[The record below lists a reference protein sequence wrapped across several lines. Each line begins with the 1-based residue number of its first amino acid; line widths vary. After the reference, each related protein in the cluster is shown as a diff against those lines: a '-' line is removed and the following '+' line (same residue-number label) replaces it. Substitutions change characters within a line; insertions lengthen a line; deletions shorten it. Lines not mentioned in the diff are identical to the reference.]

1 MVHVKLRILHY
12 AGYCRKDV
20 PMDFVCDSFDKLTG
34 LPDLDGFQNA
44 ILKLSPDKLVNEKAS
59 LLFFNIENFKLYNST
74 LGPKAGDEMLVFT
87 AMSIQN
93 TFPGELVSRIGED
106 HFAVLTTVTDV
117 TDRIRSIH
125 EQVLSYHPTLS
136 MLVKAGIYEIRDY
149 ETSPLLMLD
158 EARLACENCKGHF
171 DQIYDY
177 YNPSLSE
184 SLLTNKYIVDHIG
197 QAIEMHYIKVY
208 YQPLI
213 RIQTNM
219 LCGLEALA
227 RWEDPMYGLLSP
239 AAFITVL
246 ENAHLI
252 HTLDLY
258 IAEQVCQDLHGVMES
273 GRTIVPVSI
282 NLSRLDFDLCDVF
295 ETIDAM
301 VRRYGLKPEYLDIEI
316 TESALSKA
324 GDSLKNAAQ
333 RFREHGYRIW
343 LDDFGSEFSSLNT
356 LKDFDFDVLKIDMA
370 FLSGL
375 PDPLRSLKTKT
386 IVRSVINM
394 AKDLGITTLCEG
406 VETEEQLRFL
416 MDAGC
421 EIAQG
426 YYFDRPLP
434 REEIKNLPYPRENQE
449 DARYSSIIGQVN
461 LLSTHPLGEENLSE
475 IDAGFQ
481 PMGLFEYTE
490 DHIRTLVINT
500 AFQDFIAPL
509 QINDLKVL
517 DANLN
522 NKNNRLV
529 ERMRRAADKAIET
542 HSTEPVDLVLNGD
555 YCNLQMRAIAT
566 NANTHTSVIFVRA
579 MNISRISNF
588 VAGGIKDKALRSVYA
603 LFERVDILD
612 LENDRLLNIHKSRGR
627 FRGNYANL
635 PLKKAV
641 EEFAELN
648 IHPDDQER
656 FRKLYDPEILS
667 KLLQKSNHSFH
678 GSLFRIYEG
687 DETYEWQLCMLS
699 LVRIDGR
706 PVILSMLT
714 DGDGIAETIQEQ
726 AENLDLHF
734 DSEKT
739 LTSEKHGDPTETVYS
754 KSALFDAL
762 VEGVPFGVF
771 WKDRNRRFLGANKF
785 FLDFYGFPSTTSII
799 GNTDEDMGW
808 HVDPVPFMK
817 DEQDVLN
824 GNPIYDAAGSC
835 IVHGIDHKIV
845 ASKFPVWKN
854 GRIIGLIGMFR
865 DKGANIENSDNG
877 IDELTGL
884 LNSNG
889 AIETFNRYQ
898 QSYIEKGIDFS
909 IISIDINHFRE
920 FNHLYGSQIA
930 DELLIQIAKILS
942 SIMGDNSVVSRIG
955 GDEFVILRQV
965 ADRSQLLHDEYAIA
979 SAISTI
985 HTIQG
990 IPITVNI
997 STESVLYSES
1007 PSAALRKP

>member
-1 MVHVKLRILHY
+1 MN
-12 AGYCRKDV
+12 
-20 PMDFVCDSFDKLTG
+20 FVCNSFDKLTG
-34 LPDLDGFQNA
+34 LPDLDGFQKA
-44 ILKLSPDKLVNEKAS
+44 ILDLAPDTLVKENAS
-59 LLFFNIENFKLYNST
+59 LLFFNIENFKLFNST
-74 LGPKAGDEMLVFT
+74 LGAQAGDEMLVFT
-87 AMSIQN
+87 AIAIQN
-93 TFPGELVSRIGED
+93 TFPGELVSRVGED
-106 HFAVLTTVTDV
+106 HFAVLTTAEDV
-117 TDRIRSIH
+117 PERIRSVHDQI
-125 EQVLSYHPTLS
+125 LRYHPTLS
-136 MLVKAGIYEIRDY
+136 MLVKAGIYEIKDY
-149 ETSPLLMLD
+149 DISPLLMLD
-158 EARLACENCKGHF
+158 KARLACENCKGHF

-177 YNPSLSE
+177 YNPALSE

-213 RIQTNM
+213 RVHTNM

-239 AAFITVL
+239 GAFISVL
-246 ENAHLI
+246 EKAHLI

-258 IAEQVCQDLHGVMES
+258 IAEQVCRDLHNVIQE
-273 GRTIVPVSI
+273 GRTVVPVSI

-295 ETIDAM
+295 ETIDEM
-301 VRRYGLKPEYLDIEI
+301 VRRYDLQPELLDIEI

-333 RFREHGYRIW
+333 RFRENGYRIW

-375 PDPLRSLKTKT
+375 SNPLRTKKTKT

-426 YYFDRPLP
+426 YYFSRPVP
-434 REEIKNLPYPRENQE
+434 QKEVKNLPYPRENHE
-449 DARYSSIIGQVN
+449 DSRYSSVIGQVN
-461 LLSTHPLGEENLSE
+461 LLSTHPLGEENLTE

-509 QINDLKVL
+509 NISDLKVL
-517 DANLN
+517 DQFLN
-522 NKNNRLV
+522 TRNNRLV
-529 ERMRRAADKAIET
+529 ERMRRAAEKAIEM

-566 NANTHTSVIFVRA
+566 NANTHTSVVFVRA
-579 MNISRISNF
+579 MNISKISNF

-603 LFERVDILD
+603 LFERVDVLD

-627 FRGNYANL
+627 FRGNYGDL
-635 PLKKAV
+635 PLKKAI

-656 FRKLYDPEILS
+656 FRSLYDPEILS
-667 KLLQKSNHSFH
+667 KLLQKSNHSFL

-687 DETYEWQLCMLS
+687 DETYEWQMCMLS
-699 LVRIDGR
+699 LVRLDGR

-714 DGDGIAETIQEQ
+714 DGEGIAETIQEQ
-726 AENLDLHF
+726 AQNLNMHF
-734 DSEKT
+734 DSEEKQD
-739 LTSEKHGDPTETVYS
+739 SELHGDPAETVFS

-771 WKDRNRRFLGANKF
+771 WKDQNRRFLGANKF

-808 HVDPVPFMK
+808 HVDPAPFMK

-854 GRIIGLIGMFR
+854 GKIIGLIGMFR
-865 DKGANIENSDNG
+865 DKGANIVDFSSG

-884 LNSNG
+884 LNSQG

-920 FNHLYGSQIA
+920 FIHLYGTQIA
-930 DELLIQIAKILS
+930 DELLIRIAKVLAS
-942 SIMGDNSVVSRIG
+942 TMGDNSVVSRIG

-965 ADRSQLLHDEYAIA
+965 ADRSQLLHDEYEIA
-979 SAISTI
+979 SAVSTI
-985 HTIQG
+985 HNIQG
-990 IPITVNI
+990 IPVTVNI

-1007 PSAALRKP
+1007 PSAAMRKP